1 MHLTQPPSSS
11 SRSNTQTWLILTFCY
26 RSDLFFIVVWL
37 QHWEA
42 SVCAPWRNRETLS
55 GIDRL
60 GLREPPSVPRPLC
73 LQYRSP
79 CVNVFIRVPACTYVP
94 SPPFFIYFFLWRA
107 CFFLCDAFCG
117 ISSII
122 SQRGSGGGP
131 LALICCV
138 IGHEIRHSAEC
149 NIKAGLIRC
158 RGYQWKI
165 GPCC

>member
-1 MHLTQPPSSS
+1 MRPLHAL
-11 SRSNTQTWLILTFCY
+11 NTAAILIQQKQY
-26 RSDLFFIVVWL
+26 SDLIDFNILLPFGPIL
-37 QHWEA
+37 HRGLTSA
-42 SVCAPWRNRETLS
+42 LRGLCVCAWRNRETLS

-79 CVNVFIRVPACTYVP
+79 CVNVFIHVPACTYI
-94 SPPFFIYFFLWRA
+94 PPPTTTPHRRA
-107 CFFLCDAFCG
+107 FFLCDAFCG

-138 IGHEIRHSAEC
+138 IGH
-149 NIKAGLIRC
+149 
-158 RGYQWKI
+158 
-165 GPCC
+165 